1 LPEGKGEL
9 SVFTSE
15 ELVAIPESRLT
26 PELVTR
32 YRQEGSWRDVTL
44 DGYLAAAL
52 AAGPDKL
59 AAVSVDGQTGERKA
73 SASYGELNELVN
85 RLVGGLSRLGVGPGD
100 TVSLMLP
107 NRMEFGALIFAV
119 SRLGAVY
126 SGIPVSY
133 GEKDVAFMLRR
144 ARTKVLVIPS
154 GFRRTDHVAMA
165 RRLLSETPELGHIV
179 VLGDEV
185 PGEPGW
191 QSFEELASAQP
202 LDPPAVVDPGSLA
215 HVGFTSGTTGEPK
228 GVMNTHQM
236 LDFVCRRWVEHQG
249 KEMLDRD
256 TVNLIPSPVG
266 HHTGL
271 LWGVLMTALLGG
283 TAVYLDRWTP
293 EVVAEVIRREGITAM
308 LGAPTFLQDLVRLPG
323 IDAKTFPSLRII
335 SIPGAPIP
343 RSLVPQAREMLGCFI
358 CPAWGMTEWG
368 IGISASPRLPQE
380 RVDETDGV
388 PVEGCEVRVV
398 EDTGEPA
405 SPGQMGDL
413 QIRGPGLF
421 AGYLARPDFTAEA
434 IVNGWFQTGDLA
446 IVHEDGYVSLVGR
459 SKDIV
464 IRGGENIP
472 VHRLENLLYEHPAI
486 ADVAVVGVPDE
497 RLGERACA
505 VVVLEPDQH
514 LALEDV
520 TEYLLGEGLSKHFLP
535 ERLELMEE
543 LPKTQSGK
551 IRKFEIRNW
560 LAPSAEQQP
569 DEHAQAR

>member
-1 LPEGKGEL
+1 M
-9 SVFTSE
+9 FTSE

-59 AAVSVDGQTGERKA
+59 AAVSVDGQTGEHKA

-107 NRMEFGALIFAV
+107 NRVEFGALIFGV

-144 ARTKVLVIPS
+144 ARTKVLVIPP

-266 HHTGL
+266 HHTGF

-368 IGISASPRLPQE
+368 IGISASPRLGQE

-388 PVEGCEVRVV
+388 PVGGCEVRVV

-446 IVHEDGYVSLVGR
+446 IMHEDGYVSLAGR

-569 DEHAQAR
+569 DEHAQVR

>member
-1 LPEGKGEL
+1 M
-9 SVFTSE
+9 FTSE

-32 YRQEGSWRDVTL
+32 YREERAWRDVTL
-44 DGYLAAAL
+44 DGYLAAAV
-52 AAGPDKL
+52 AAGPDRL
-59 AAVSVDGQTGERKA
+59 AAVSVDGQTGERTA
-73 SASYGELNELVN
+73 PASYGELNELVD
-85 RLVGGLSRLGVGPGD
+85 RLVGGLSRVGVGPGD

-107 NRMEFGALIFAV
+107 NRLEFGALIFAI

-165 RRLLSETPELGHIV
+165 RRLLSETPELGHVV
-179 VLGDEV
+179 VLGGEA
-185 PGEPGW
+185 PEEPGW
-191 QSFEELASAQP
+191 LSFEELASAEP
-202 LDPPAVVDPGSLA
+202 LEVPPVVDPGSLA

-249 KEMLDRD
+249 EELLNRD

-266 HHTGL
+266 HHTGF
-271 LWGVLMTALLGG
+271 LWGVLMTALLDG
-283 TAVYLDRWTP
+283 TAVFLDRWKP
-293 EVVAEVIRREGITAM
+293 EVVAEVIKREGVTAM
-308 LGAPTFLQDLVRLPG
+308 IGAPTFLQDLVRLPG
-323 IDAKTFPSLRII
+323 IGPETFPSLRII

-343 RSLVPQAREMLGCFI
+343 RSLVPQAREVLGCFI

-368 IGISASPRLPQE
+368 IGISGSPKLPRQ
-380 RVDETDGV
+380 RVEETDGV
-388 PVEGCEVRVV
+388 PVEGCEVRMVQ
-398 EDTGEPA
+398 DTGAQAAPD
-405 SPGQMGDL
+405 QMGDL

-434 IVNGWFQTGDLA
+434 FTEDGWFQTGDLA
-446 IVHEDGYVSLVGR
+446 IMEEDGYVSLVGR
-459 SKDIV
+459 SKDII

-472 VHRLENLLYEHPAI
+472 VHRLENLLYGHPAI
-486 ADVAVVGVPDE
+486 VDVAVVGVPDE

-505 VVVLEPDQH
+505 VVVPESGQH
-514 LALEDV
+514 LTLEDI
-520 TEYLLGEGLSKHFLP
+520 TEYLLAEGLSKHFLP
-535 ERLELMEE
+535 ERLELVEQ

-551 IRKFEIRNW
+551 IRKFEIRNR
-560 LAPSAEQQP
+560 LARSAEQRP
-569 DEHAQAR
+569 GEHVQSR